1 MSYTLQTTLGEI
13 LDDPAA
19 KAVIAKYFPQ
29 IDEMGPMLAMVR
41 GLSLEAVAKLP
52 QANISQDSFKAIM
65 DELSKL

>member
-1 MSYTLQTTLGEI
+1 MAYTLQTTLGEI
-13 LDDPAA
+13 LDDPSA

-52 QANISQDSFKAIM
+52 QAKIAPENFKAIM